1 MYPLSR
7 CYCCPLQPPSRC
19 PLTNYAAV
27 PRLSCWLVA
36 HKTHSSKSTNG
47 FRYEMHETDR
57 QTYCAAFLP
66 HRVRVPPT
74 KPPPPPSSNPPL
86 CATYIRSH
94 NQLAI
99 FLLTPTLSS
108 SLSLLPVV
116 ICDMSS
122 SSKCCF
128 YQPPLVPLCFY
139 ATADWGYLALLKLV
153 LWKGYTQYPY
163 ATHELRVSH
172 PFILYADTRGMPR
185 PLPPLPLPPAHPLSL
200 AYQNA
205 YCTLDKILARHFSF
219 NMQLGNSAS
228 KLKLVGGRMLAGA
241 EEAQP
246 AVATWLVVGN
256 PIPVPIPVAI
266 AVTRSW
272 RNCNYVAL
280 TAKCSLKEF
289 SKGSNSPNRFTT
301 QCGLRRM

>member
-7 CYCCPLQPPSRC
+7 CYCCLHPS
-19 PLTNYAAV
+19 PSPTKYAAV
-27 PRLSCWLVA
+27 HRLSCWLVA

-66 HRVRVPPT
+66 HRVRVPP
-74 KPPPPPSSNPPL
+74 SCSLPPL
-86 CATYIRSH
+86 LTRHCATYIRSH

-99 FLLTPTLSS
+99 FLLTPTLA
-108 SLSLLPVV
+108 LARYL
-116 ICDMSS
+116 
-122 SSKCCF
+122 CCPLW
-128 YQPPLVPLCFY
+128 YAIWAAAPNAVSINHPPPRIPPPPPCFY

-172 PFILYADTRGMPR
+172 PFILYADTRAMPR
-185 PLPPLPLPPAHPLSL
+185 PLPHSLPPLPLSL

-228 KLKLVGGRMLAGA
+228 KLKLDAGWMVAGGGA
-241 EEAQP
+241 
-246 AVATWLVVGN
+246 AVATWLVVG
-256 PIPVPIPVAI
+256 
-266 AVTRSW
+266 R
-272 RNCNYVAL
+272 
-280 TAKCSLKEF
+280 
-289 SKGSNSPNRFTT
+289 
-301 QCGLRRM
+301 